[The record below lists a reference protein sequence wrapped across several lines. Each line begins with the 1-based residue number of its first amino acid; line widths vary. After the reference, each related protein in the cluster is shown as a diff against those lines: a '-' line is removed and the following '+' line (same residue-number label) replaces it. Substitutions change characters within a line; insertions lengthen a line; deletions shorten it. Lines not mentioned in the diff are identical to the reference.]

1 MTTDTTSPRHRADRY
16 AVFGASGAQGS
27 AIAAALVGAGRAVRG
42 ISRAGTSA
50 ADGVDAVAAD
60 LGDRD
65 QVYAALDGVS
75 HVSLTIPLCYDP
87 TLVRRYA
94 ENVVAAAAE
103 RGVRGVVLN
112 SNTRIPAGPT
122 DAAAFETRRIAE
134 EVVLGGEVPA
144 VVLRPAIY
152 LENLLAPGVVD
163 AVKNAGVLAYPLPA
177 VTPVSWI
184 SHADL
189 GQAVAAVLTSH
200 EVSEDLV
207 GQILDIGG
215 PDLTG
220 TELAE
225 AVGAA
230 AGRPLSFVPLDPA
243 LFEKGLA
250 EFLGADAAAGVAGLY
265 HWVGRDPE
273 TAVMSGGAD
282 GLKKLGVTPTSAA
295 DWAARQHAWAPPM
308 D

>member
-1 MTTDTTSPRHRADRY
+1 MTTDHTTPRHRADRY

-27 AIAAALVGAGRAVRG
+27 AIAAALVAAGHAVRG
-42 ISRAGTSA
+42 ISRSGAPAG
-50 ADGVDAVAAD
+50 DGVESVAAD

-65 QVYAALDGVS
+65 QVYAALDGVT
-75 HVSLTIPLCYDP
+75 HVSLTVPLCYDA

-103 RGVRGVVLN
+103 QGARRVVLN
-112 SNTRIPAGPT
+112 SNTRIPAEPT

-134 EVVLGGEVPA
+134 EVVLGGDVPA

-163 AVKNAGVLAYPLPA
+163 AVKSAGVLAYPLPA
-177 VTPVSWI
+177 ATPISWI

-189 GQAVAAVLTSH
+189 GQAVAVALTDD
-200 EVSEDLV
+200 ELVGQTLEIGGADLV
-207 GQILDIGG
+207 GA
-215 PDLTG
+215 
-220 TELAE
+220 ELAE

-230 AGRPLSFVPLDPA
+230 AGRPLTFAPLDPA
-243 LFEKGLA
+243 VFEQGLA
-250 EFLGADAAAGVAGLY
+250 GFLGADAAAGVAGLY

-295 DWAARQHAWAPPM
+295 DWAARQHAWAPM
-308 D
+308 A

>member
-1 MTTDTTSPRHRADRY
+1 MTTDHTTPRHRADRY

-27 AIAAALVGAGRAVRG
+27 AIAAALVAAGHAVRG
-42 ISRAGTSA
+42 ISRSGAPAG
-50 ADGVDAVAAD
+50 DGVESVAAD

-65 QVYAALDGVS
+65 QVYAALDGVT
-75 HVSLTIPLCYDP
+75 HVSLTIPLCYDA

-103 RGVRGVVLN
+103 QGVRRVVLN
-112 SNTRIPAGPT
+112 SNTRIPAEPT
-122 DAAAFETRRIAE
+122 DAAAFETRRLAE
-134 EVVLGGEVPA
+134 EVVLGGDVPA

-163 AVKNAGVLAYPLPA
+163 ALKSAGVLAYPLPA
-177 VTPVSWI
+177 ATPISWI

-189 GQAVAAVLTSH
+189 GQAVAVALTDD
-200 EVSEDLV
+200 ELVGQTLEIGGADLV
-207 GQILDIGG
+207 GA
-215 PDLTG
+215 
-220 TELAE
+220 ELAE

-230 AGRPLSFVPLDPA
+230 AGRPLTFAPLDPA
-243 LFEKGLA
+243 VFEQGLA
-250 EFLGADAAAGVAGLY
+250 GFLGADAAAGVAGLY

-295 DWAARQHAWAPPM
+295 DWAARQHAWAPM
-308 D
+308 A

>member
-1 MTTDTTSPRHRADRY
+1 MTTDNTIPRHRADRY

-27 AIAAALVGAGRAVRG
+27 AIAAALVAAGHAVRG
-42 ISRAGTSA
+42 ISRSGAPAGE
-50 ADGVDAVAAD
+50 GVEAVAAD

-65 QVYAALDGVS
+65 QVYAALDGVG
-75 HVSLTIPLCYDP
+75 HVSLTVPLCYDA

-103 RGVRGVVLN
+103 QGVRRVVLN
-112 SNTRIPAGPT
+112 SNTRIPAEPT

-134 EVVLGGEVPA
+134 EVVLGGEVSA

-163 AVKNAGVLAYPLPA
+163 AVKSAGVLAYPLPA
-177 VTPVSWI
+177 ATPVSWI

-189 GQAVAAVLTSH
+189 GQAVAVALTDD
-200 EVSEDLV
+200 ELA
-207 GQILDIGG
+207 GQTLEIGG
-215 PDLTG
+215 PDLVG
-220 TELAE
+220 PALAE

-230 AGRPLSFVPLDPA
+230 TGVPLTFEPLDPA
-243 LFEKGLA
+243 LFEQGLA
-250 EFLGADAAAGVAGLY
+250 GFLGADAAAGVAGLY

-295 DWAARQHAWAPPM
+295 DWAARQHAWAPM
-308 D
+308 A

>member
-1 MTTDTTSPRHRADRY
+1 MSTDQTPRHRADRY

-27 AIAAALVGAGRAVRG
+27 AIAAALAAAGHAVRG

-50 ADGVDAVAAD
+50 GAGVESVAAD

-75 HVSLTIPLCYDP
+75 HVSLTIPLCYDA

-94 ENVVAAAAE
+94 ENVTAAAAE

-112 SNTRIPAGPT
+112 SNTRIPAEPT
-122 DAAAFETRRIAE
+122 DTAAFETRRIAE
-134 EVVLGGEVPA
+134 EVVLGGAVPA

-177 VTPVSWI
+177 ATPVSWV

-189 GQAVAAVLTSH
+189 GQAVATVLTGH

-215 PDLTG
+215 PDLIG
-220 TELAE
+220 AELAD

-230 AGRPLSFVPLDPA
+230 AGRPLTFVPLDPA
-243 LFEKGLA
+243 VFEQGLVG
-250 EFLGADAAAGVAGLY
+250 FLGADAAAGVAGLY

-295 DWAARQHAWAPPM
+295 DWAARQHAWAPM
-308 D
+308 A

>member
-1 MTTDTTSPRHRADRY
+1 MTTDHTTPRHRADRY

-27 AIAAALVGAGRAVRG
+27 AIAAALVAAGHAVRG
-42 ISRAGTSA
+42 ISRSGAPAG
-50 ADGVDAVAAD
+50 DGVEAVAAD

-65 QVYAALDGVS
+65 QVYAALDGVT
-75 HVSLTIPLCYDP
+75 HVSLTIPLCYDA

-103 RGVRGVVLN
+103 QGARRVVLN
-112 SNTRIPAGPT
+112 SNTRIPAEPT

-134 EVVLGGEVPA
+134 EVVLGGDVPA

-163 AVKNAGVLAYPLPA
+163 AVKSAGVLAYPLPA
-177 VTPVSWI
+177 ATPISWI

-189 GQAVAAVLTSH
+189 GQAVAVALTDD
-200 EVSEDLV
+200 ELVGQTLEIGGADLV
-207 GQILDIGG
+207 GA
-215 PDLTG
+215 
-220 TELAE
+220 ELAE

-230 AGRPLSFVPLDPA
+230 AGRPLTFAPLDPA
-243 LFEKGLA
+243 VFEQGLA
-250 EFLGADAAAGVAGLY
+250 GFLGADAAAGVAGLY

-295 DWAARQHAWAPPM
+295 DWAARQHAWAPM
-308 D
+308 A